1 MLNTNIGDNKMSNL
15 LLENFINEI
24 NAKREDAINKVFS
37 DRMISIE
44 KQINEIPKKVE
55 LYNERCSFR
64 DGFEKS
70 VAKPNGFI
78 TQDLEYKSSWSSFV
92 SLCDSFDFSKIL
104 FSVKNLS
111 EKDYRPRKYNTY
123 QYELR
128 DMEVIKKEIMKLSK
142 HEINSVFDMYLSR
155 VCDTVTKIDY
165 CSEITNC
172 EIKSFEQ
179 KGYPVSELAIST
191 ANNTNCTI
199 RTSVKWNFSKYGLM
213 FGQYPTTIHNIKRE
227 GLDKTGSIHQVASDN
242 FNHVWTSFKAIEK
255 NTKTN
260 RAIARLEEE
269 LAGVQRLDPND
280 RFYNAKYEAK
290 RVKRLNERIA
300 KEKAKLIDVKAFR
313 DVGQSLIKAVA

>member
-1 MLNTNIGDNKMSNL
+1 
-15 LLENFINEI
+15 
-24 NAKREDAINKVFS
+24 
-37 DRMISIE
+37 
-44 KQINEIPKKVE
+44 
-55 LYNERCSFR
+55 
-64 DGFEKS
+64 
-70 VAKPNGFI
+70 
-78 TQDLEYKSSWSSFV
+78 
-92 SLCDSFDFSKIL
+92 
-104 FSVKNLS
+104 
-111 EKDYRPRKYNTY
+111 
-123 QYELR
+123 
-128 DMEVIKKEIMKLSK
+128 
-142 HEINSVFDMYLSR
+142 
-155 VCDTVTKIDY
+155 
-165 CSEITNC
+165 
-172 EIKSFEQ
+172 
-179 KGYPVSELAIST
+179 
-191 ANNTNCTI
+191 
-199 RTSVKWNFSKYGLM
+199 M